1 MRRTCDTLVRDVAR
15 VRFATVA
22 FLDRELLA
30 NWGFAGSHVRNRY
43 AREPKS
49 FEWSVF
55 GQLVSRQLG
64 FCRAVCPKT
73 LRSRIMDCQL
83 DCQLGFQYELPT
95 WIITMGR
102 WAAGLAVSPCRQSGL
117 PARTA
122 NRSAPGSRPPD
133 AMRKASTNQ
142 RPHPKVSEQASGQLS
157 RTRRTTFPLRKGLGR
172 QGPSRPYVPCR
183 HVTSCPPSLNL
194 LPQKHIV
201 TTRGR
206 RFSVFW

>member
-1 MRRTCDTLVRDVAR
+1 MSETATLASPNLSSG
-15 VRFATVA
+15 A
-22 FLDRELLA
+22 FLDTGFLA
-30 NWGFAGSHVRNRY
+30 NWGFVGPSVRKRY
-43 AREPKS
+43 GRGL
-49 FEWSVF
+49 WT
-55 GQLVSRQLG
+55 VSWT
-64 FCRAVCPKT
+64 AN
-73 LRSRIMDCQL
+73 
-83 DCQLGFQYELPT
+83 LGFQYELPT
-95 WIITMGR
+95 WIINMGR

-183 HVTSCPPSLNL
+183 HVTSCPPSINL
-194 LPQKHIV
+194 LPQKYIG
-201 TTRGR
+201 TTRSRG
-206 RFSVFW
+206 FSVFC

>member
-1 MRRTCDTLVRDVAR
+1 MWHVDARRRTRQIRDR
-15 VRFATVA
+15 
-22 FLDRELLA
+22 
-30 NWGFAGSHVRNRY
+30 
-43 AREPKS
+43 
-49 FEWSVF
+49 SVF
-55 GQLVSRQLG
+55 GQRASRQLG
-64 FCRAVCPKT
+64 FCRLACPKP
-73 LRSRIMDCQL
+73 LRSRAPICRVELFLTESFSPTGVLSGHLSENATVADYGL
-83 DCQLGFQYELPT
+83 SAGLPT
-95 WIITMGR
+95 WIINMGR

-183 HVTSCPPSLNL
+183 HVTSCPPSINL
-194 LPQKHIV
+194 LPQKHIG
-201 TTRGR
+201 TTRSRG
-206 RFSVFW
+206 FSVFC